1 MRLGVRRIEATS
13 RRLALE
19 AMVVPQPC
27 SALGVASADGSVEPL
42 RYERSWPVEMGLALL
57 A

>member
-13 RRLALE
+13 RRLVLE
-19 AMVVPQPC
+19 AVVMPQPC
-27 SALGVASADGSVEPL
+27 SALGVTSADGSVEPL
-42 RYERSWPVEMGLALL
+42 RYERSWPAEMGLALS